1 MQAMTPI
8 TPLEPG
14 VEMFER
20 GKAQSFFSSALT
32 VRSSLERPLSH
43 ISVAYTDIE
52 DDSSEFEEFSGSS
65 SDNRRSQTTIS
76 TFEEVQTPGEEV
88 RPQFAYWPERKSVE
102 GPKGPH
108 LFRASVSSNDFLY
121 DDAQVM
127 QMSPLLPKETPLRH
141 PTSFREATPETI
153 VPQREYN
160 NIALAVAHLDNAE
173 VRAWTSKDVA
183 TWMYQNGFEDDVI
196 DKFIQHDISGA
207 VLLDLQFDDLKEL
220 EIQSFGKR
228 HQLWNQIDSLRT
240 ADGLMSPTAPAAI
253 PTPFE
258 VRISKI

>member
-1 MQAMTPI
+1 MTPI

-65 SDNRRSQTTIS
+65 VCFPCSNCICDTDPTKSDNRRSQTTIS

-127 QMSPLLPKETPLRH
+127 QMSP
-141 PTSFREATPETI
+141 
-153 VPQREYN
+153 
-160 NIALAVAHLDNAE
+160 
-173 VRAWTSKDVA
+173 
-183 TWMYQNGFEDDVI
+183 
-196 DKFIQHDISGA
+196 
-207 VLLDLQFDDLKEL
+207 
-220 EIQSFGKR
+220 
-228 HQLWNQIDSLRT
+228 
-240 ADGLMSPTAPAAI
+240 
-253 PTPFE
+253 
-258 VRISKI
+258 